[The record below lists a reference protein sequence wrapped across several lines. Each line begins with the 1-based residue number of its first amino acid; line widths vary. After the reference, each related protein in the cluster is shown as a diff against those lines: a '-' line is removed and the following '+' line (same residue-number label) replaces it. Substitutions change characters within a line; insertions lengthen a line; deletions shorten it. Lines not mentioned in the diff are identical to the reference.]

1 MSDWEITLVEQTDS
15 VDDLRRRKYFCQ
27 HELDTLQTNGIKECD
42 MTLKF
47 QTALTFSVLTHY
59 YYCSRLVSTIILCAL
74 IILLITLIVIINVIS
89 IITTTIILFYLL
101 ISLKFII
108 YLFIYLIIHL
118 LIHGPIRPE
127 LNPFGGFFNPGV
139 LRVERVTQHLN
150 LYLSPLNTT
159 QS

>member
-89 IITTTIILFYLL
+89 IITIILFYLL
-101 ISLKFII
+101 ISFKIY
-108 YLFIYLIIHL
+108 YLFIYL
-118 LIHGPIRPE
+118 
-127 LNPFGGFFNPGV
+127 FNYSFIDTWTYSTRTKSFWWV
-139 LRVERVTQHLN
+139 F
-150 LYLSPLNTT
+150 
-159 QS
+159 

>member
-101 ISLKFII
+101 ISFKIY
-108 YLFIYLIIHL
+108 YLFIYL
-118 LIHGPIRPE
+118 
-127 LNPFGGFFNPGV
+127 FNYSFIDTWTYSTRTKSFWWV
-139 LRVERVTQHLN
+139 F
-150 LYLSPLNTT
+150 
-159 QS
+159 